1 MHDAY
6 SCSVVEHELQVRQ
19 SDAVYAALREAA
31 MWAQH
36 VAAFISLRTQGEEM
50 KQLPMKQQG
59 FTLLELLVVITLL
72 AVLSL
77 GALIAYEGVGDNAEA
92 VAAANNAATVDR
104 AIRTYRAV
112 EGVYPNQWDSLSD
125 EDGNPITI
133 LADAT
138 KEFFGNVALSGSS
151 AAAVHTAL
159 IAAGID
165 EIQFANAVAA
175 GVAPNRAHNEG
186 ANPTG
191 AEEEETDGIENIS
204 IVPSGGA
211 TGTCEFDGVS
221 LAQPFTGSAVSN
233 NSRLNA
239 INDSLEDNE
248 CHLVVALGFG
258 GDAAASTTGSSVAIA
273 QAPTYVQKGAI
284 NPSEHYA
291 RFIGLFHVGAAEE
304 GEDEIEEPFT
314 KARLIAVVAPNGNT
328 IDQAISDSNAN

>member
-1 MHDAY
+1 
-6 SCSVVEHELQVRQ
+6 
-19 SDAVYAALREAA
+19 

-36 VAAFISLRTQGEEM
+36 IAAFIRLRTQGEEM

-92 VAAANNAATVDR
+92 VAAANNGATIDR

-112 EGVYPNQWDSLSD
+112 EGVYPNQWDSLAKN
-125 EDGNPITI
+125 DGTAVDF
-133 LADAT
+133 LADST
-138 KEFFGNVALSGSS
+138 KAFFGSVALPVSS
-151 AAAVHTAL
+151 AGAVTSAL

-165 EIQFANAVAA
+165 EIQFANTRDA

-186 ANPTG
+186 TNSGA
-191 AEEEETDGIENIS
+191 AEEDTDEIAYIS
-204 IVPSGGA
+204 IVPSGGDGA
-211 TGTCEFDGVS
+211 CKLDGVS
-221 LAQPFTGSAVSN
+221 LAQPFVGSAVEDN
-233 NSRLNA
+233 TRLNA
-239 INDSLEDNE
+239 INDSLEDDE

-273 QAPTYVQKGAI
+273 QSPTYVKKGDI

-291 RFIGLFHVGAAEE
+291 RFIGLFHVGEAEE
-304 GEDEIEEPFT
+304 GEEEIEEIFE
-314 KARLIAVVAPNGNT
+314 KARLIAVVAPNGDT
-328 IDQAISDSNAN
+328 IDQAIANSNAN

>member
-1 MHDAY
+1 
-6 SCSVVEHELQVRQ
+6 
-19 SDAVYAALREAA
+19 
-31 MWAQH
+31 
-36 VAAFISLRTQGEEM
+36 M

-112 EGVYPNQWDSLSD
+112 EGVYPNQWDSLAKST
-125 EDGNPITI
+125 DGTAAPI

-138 KEFFGNVALSGSS
+138 QAFFGSVALSGS
-151 AAAVHTAL
+151 AAASVTASL
-159 IAAGID
+159 VAAGID
-165 EIQFANAVAA
+165 EIQFVDSVLT

-186 ANPTG
+186 ANGVAIGGG
-191 AEEEETDGIENIS
+191 AAEIETDDIDYIS
-204 IVPSGGA
+204 IVPSAGA
-211 TGTCEFDGVS
+211 GTCELDGVS
-221 LAQPFTGSAVSN
+221 LAQQFNGSAVSD

-239 INDSLEDNE
+239 LNDSLEDDE

-273 QAPTYVQKGAI
+273 QAPTYVKKGDI

-291 RFIGLFHVGAAEE
+291 RFIGLFHVGEAEE
-304 GEDEIEEPFT
+304 GEDEIEEFLP
-314 KARLIAVVAPNGNT
+314 KARLIAVVAPDGSS
-328 IDQAISDSNAN
+328 IDQSIANSNAN